1 MQISLAKHK
10 TMEVAKQACHF
21 GPKIVAK
28 ISQEGHVKLKQ
39 TNV

>member
-21 GPKIVAK
+21 GPKIVATM
-28 ISQEGHVKLKQ
+28 IQ
-39 TNV
+39 TIKHKYLF